1 MADSPGG
8 YPAAVVSTT
17 AQNRAASDPHFDA
30 AIAEDVVVM
39 GEIVRAKIMSTPH
52 LTTDAT
58 ERACGEHYYP
68 LLLASFRK
76 KHKGVQLVTQED
88 VGFGVSLHSEDQED
102 PSGDKIEW
110 AVIRRTLR
118 FDWSLPRGLLIE
130 TQELADEA
138 RRWLRNPSERRDVLG
153 RLYNVMTQ
161 IGATIG
167 RENRLCPEG
176 QDESANPSDRIE
188 RDVAIIRKQ
197 LDGAREQFRGDT
209 ERAAQFRYAKG
220 MVVGAA
226 FTLVLCGVI
235 AGVLALEHVRVINA
249 VGIGAGALGAFV
261 SVLERMTRG
270 KLDINAQSGDRMLTA
285 FGALRPMVGGIF
297 GFVIYLIIRAELI
310 SVFVL
315 PKHNATALAYVAVFA
330 FVAGFNERFAQDVL
344 ANASNARREDS

>member
-1 MADSPGG
+1 VADSPEP
-8 YPAAVVSTT
+8 YPAVAVQTR
-17 AQNRAASDPHFDA
+17 NGDASDPHFDA
-30 AIAEDVVVM
+30 AISEDAIVM
-39 GEIVRAKIMSTPH
+39 GDIVRAKVMSSPR
-52 LTTDAT
+52 LTTDAA
-58 ERACGEHYYP
+58 ERACGEYYYP
-68 LLLASFRK
+68 LLLAAFRK
-76 KHKGVQLVTQED
+76 KHKGVQLVIQED
-88 VGFGVSLHSEDQED
+88 VGFGVSLHSEDQGD
-102 PSGDKIEW
+102 PAGDKIEW

-130 TQELADEA
+130 TQGLADET
-138 RRWLRNPSERRDVLG
+138 RRWLHNPGERRDVLG

-167 RENRLCPEG
+167 RENRLRPDD

-220 MVVGAA
+220 MAIGTGL
-226 FTLVLCGVI
+226 TLTLCGAI
-235 AGVLALEHVRVINA
+235 AGVLALEHVRIINA

-270 KLDINAQSGDRMLTA
+270 KLDINAQSGDRMLIT
-285 FGALRPMVGGIF
+285 FGALRPVVGGIF
-297 GFVIYLIIRAELI
+297 GFVIYLIVRAELI

-315 PKHNATALAYVAVFA
+315 PKHNAAALAYVAVFA

-344 ANASNARREDS
+344 ANASNARRDDD